1 MTRKS
6 VCIFCASSDNTPQV
20 YREAAM
26 QMGVLCACAG
36 IGVINGGGKVGLMGL
51 CSDACLGNSGHVT
64 GVIPRFMLNK
74 GWGHHALS
82 QMVVTSDMGSRKQQM
97 RDLSD
102 GVIALPGGCGT
113 MEEVFETITQR
124 QLGFYPHPIILLNIA
139 GFFAPLQ
146 MWWERSMEEHFMRKE
161 HASLWTMAETPE
173 EALKLFKEL
182 PEIQEPGEKR
192 VLK

>member
-1 MTRKS
+1 MKRRS
-6 VCIFCASSDNTPQV
+6 VCIFCASSDGTPQV
-20 YREAAM
+20 YREAATR
-26 QMGVLCACAG
+26 MGVLCARAG
-36 IGVINGGGKVGLMGL
+36 IRIINGGGKDGLMGL
-51 CSDACLGNSGHVT
+51 SSDACLQNKGDVT
-64 GVIPRFMLNK
+64 GVIPRFMLAN
-74 GWGHHALS
+74 GWGHDRLS
-82 QMVVTSDMGSRKQQM
+82 KMIVTPDMSSRKQQM

-113 MEEVFETITQR
+113 MEEVFETVTQR

-146 MWWERSMEEHFMRKE
+146 MWWERAMKEYFMRKE
-161 HASLWTMAETPE
+161 HVSLWRMAETPE
-173 EALKLFKEL
+173 EALNLFKEL